1 MNDYDDILVALR
13 RITRAIHL
21 HSKRLVRDTGLTAPQ
36 LIIMQSIHREGQTSA
51 SALAKQ
57 VALSQAT
64 VTTILDRLCRAG
76 LVERRRSDADRRV
89 VHIVLTE
96 TGRTKVES
104 APELF
109 QAEFLR
115 KFRQLELWERHM
127 LTASLER
134 IAVMMDAESLDAS
147 PILEVGEIDAD

>member
-1 MNDYDDILVALR
+1 
-13 RITRAIHL
+13 
-21 HSKRLVRDTGLTAPQ
+21 
-36 LIIMQSIHREGQTSA
+36 MQTVCREGQTSA

-89 VHIVLTE
+89 VHILLTDE
-96 TGRTKVES
+96 GRARVEA
-104 APELF
+104 APELL

-115 KFRQLELWERHM
+115 KFRELEGWERHM

-134 IAVMMDAESLDAS
+134 IASMMDAGSLDAS
-147 PILEVGEIDAD
+147 PILEVGEIDAL